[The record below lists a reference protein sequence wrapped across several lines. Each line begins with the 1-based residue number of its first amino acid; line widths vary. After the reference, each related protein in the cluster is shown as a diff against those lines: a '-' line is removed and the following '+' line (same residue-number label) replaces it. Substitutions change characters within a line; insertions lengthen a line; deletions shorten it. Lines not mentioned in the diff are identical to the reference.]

1 MEELKPYGLDVI
13 HGWEVF
19 TSIIY
24 ITVIL
29 LVAYFF
35 AKSQKGVEYKY
46 FLVGLIAKI
55 FGGLFFAIMYIYYY
69 KGGDTFAYYHVAD
82 CMANLLYSRPDHF
95 FQVIFEGPSY
105 ENYVVFNDYTGYP
118 EDHIYFEGHTF
129 FTVLFI
135 FPFLLLGL
143 KSYIITTVL
152 LSTFAFIGV
161 WKLYQF
167 FIGYFPEVNK
177 YIVYSTILL
186 PSVLFWGSGM
196 LKDTMVFTASVLL
209 VYYFDKSIIRK
220 NLSWKLLFLLVLNL
234 FLVISIKPYVF
245 FTLVLGLAVWWIFI
259 EISKVRSYF
268 MKFIGMIILS
278 VIALVGSAGL
288 YFSFEHKFGKFSIDK
303 IFETAVVTQQ
313 DLKRD
318 YYDGNSFDI
327 GKFEPTFLGALS
339 KFPQASTAGLLRPFI
354 WEVRSASMLLS
365 ALENFAILLL
375 ILYVLWMARF
385 NVIRIIRIIFEH
397 PVLLFSMIYSFMFAF
412 SIGLSTSNFGAL
424 VRFKIPFLPFFV
436 TALIVILYR
445 LESGK
450 KLT

>member
-13 HGWEVF
+13 YGWEIF
-19 TSIIY
+19 ISIIY
-24 ITVIL
+24 TAVIL

-35 AKSQKGVEYKY
+35 VKSQREKEYKY
-46 FLVGLIAKI
+46 FLFGLLAKI
-55 FGGLFFAIMYIYYY
+55 VGGVFFAIMYMYYY

-82 CMANLLYSRPDHF
+82 CMMNLLYSRPDHF

-118 EDHIYFEGHTF
+118 EDHIYFETHTF

-135 FPFLLLGL
+135 LPFLLLGF
-143 KSYIITTVL
+143 KSYIITTIL
-152 LSTFAFIGV
+152 LSTFSFIGV
-161 WKLYQF
+161 WKLYKF
-167 FIGYFPEVNK
+167 FVAYFPQVYN
-177 YIVYSTILL
+177 YIIYSSVLL
-186 PSVLFWGSGM
+186 PSILFWGSGI
-196 LKDTMVFTASVLL
+196 LKDTMVFTASVLFI
-209 VYYFDKSIIRK
+209 YYFDKSIIKK
-220 NLSWKLLFLLVLNL
+220 NLNFKLLSLLLLNL

-245 FTLVLGLAVWWIFI
+245 FTLILGLAVWWILI
-259 EISKVRSYF
+259 EINRVNNF
-268 MKFIGMIILS
+268 IMKLLGMIVLS
-278 VIALVGSAGL
+278 VFTLLSSAGL
-288 YFSFEHKFGKFSIDK
+288 YFFFEDKFGKFSIDR
-303 IFETAVVTQQ
+303 IFETAVITQQ
-313 DLKRD
+313 DLKKD

-327 GKFEPTFLGALS
+327 GKFEPTFSGVLS
-339 KFPQASTAGLLRPFI
+339 KFPQACTAGLLRPFI

-375 ILYVLWMARF
+375 VIYVLWMARF
-385 NVIRIIRIIFEH
+385 NFIRITRIIFEH